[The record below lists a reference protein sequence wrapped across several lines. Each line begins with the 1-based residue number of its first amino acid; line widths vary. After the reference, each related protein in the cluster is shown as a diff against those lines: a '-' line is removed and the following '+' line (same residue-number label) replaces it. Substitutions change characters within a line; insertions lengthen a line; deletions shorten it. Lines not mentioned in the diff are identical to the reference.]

1 VLHLIRLFPAAVAV
15 GAFAAA
21 ATASGFTVAAVGS
34 EDLAHFLQQTVK
46 RKGEGQEDNGEE

>member
-1 VLHLIRLFPAAVAV
+1 VLLLIRLFPAAVAV

>member
-1 VLHLIRLFPAAVAV
+1 MLLLIRLFPAAVAV